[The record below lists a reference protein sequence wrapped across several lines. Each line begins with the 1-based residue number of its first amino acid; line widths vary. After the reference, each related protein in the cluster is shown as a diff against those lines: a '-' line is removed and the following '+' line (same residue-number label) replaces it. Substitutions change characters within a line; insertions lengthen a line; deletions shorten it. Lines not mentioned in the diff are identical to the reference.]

1 MVFNAHYVA
10 WFDLVMT
17 ELWREAIGGYPA
29 MLETGTDMVVAE
41 VGVRFLGPAGF
52 DDLLDLEAAVTRLGN
67 TGMTTRITVSR
78 EGDPVAEGELR
89 HVFVDPQSK
98 QKKPIPDLVRRGL
111 EPFLDARVQSPA

>member
-1 MVFNAHYVA
+1 VVFNAHYVA